1 MQDINLIPEELKNQ
15 KKREIQ
21 LKGLFKGSLIF
32 LIVSVVISAGFL
44 AYKLFLDKNITTL
57 NSEISSE
64 EQKIVSLKA
73 MESKMVL
80 LGEKLIFIQSV
91 LDSRLEYSTL
101 LKDIGNILPS
111 GVSLTSLAISS
122 SDKATIGGVTS
133 SYALLSEVVRN
144 ISENAVLNT
153 SVFDYSEVTSVNL
166 KEETNR
172 IEFSML
178 VYLKKGAL
186 NYGLK
191 TN

>member
-32 LIVSVVISAGFL
+32 LIVSVVISAGLL
-44 AYKLFLDKNITTL
+44 AYKLFLDKNIATL

-111 GVSLTSLAISS
+111 GVSLTSLTISS

-144 ISENAVLNT
+144 ISENAVLDT

-172 IEFSML
+172 IEFSMT